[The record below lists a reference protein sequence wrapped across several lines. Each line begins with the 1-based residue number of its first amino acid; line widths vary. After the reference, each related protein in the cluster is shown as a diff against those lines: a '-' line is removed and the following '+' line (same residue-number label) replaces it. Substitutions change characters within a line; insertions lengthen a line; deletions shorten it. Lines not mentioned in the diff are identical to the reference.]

1 MTAFQMNE
9 RKALDA
15 FQEEMDRFGLKVA
28 RSTSGCFGDDTLE
41 TYRLRMQTEYL
52 PVKGN
57 KELLLELKRQRYCID
72 KYGDR
77 DRRTGRISYR
87 FTVRKTVTIS
97 TKEVA

>member
-28 RSTSGCFGDDTLE
+28 RSTSGCFGDEALK

-72 KYGDR
+72 KYGNR
-77 DRRTGRISYR
+77 DGRTGRVAYR

-97 TKEVA
+97 TKEVC